1 MARKATILVV
11 DDEPHV
17 VRLVKANLEPSGYK
31 ILTATDGEQALQ
43 VVQDESP
50 DLVILDI
57 MLPKM
62 DGYEVCRRI
71 REFSPVPVIMLTARS
86 TEVDLVHGFD
96 VGADDYV
103 TKPFAAN
110 ELLVRVRAV
119 LRRSKWPEEVLSR
132 HGFKAGPI
140 EIDFAGHKVTVDGQP
155 VKLSPTEYRLAG
167 LPGLERRAGHP
178 PPRAA
183 ARGVGARV
191 WRRERVSARLCPLP
205 APEAGAG
212 PGQPALPAD
221 AAGGGVCLLPAGGGQ
236 GLDNPPRSICVMG
249 RVWYNRTHRGRLAQM
264 ARARR

>member
-1 MARKATILVV
+1 MPRKATVLVV

-31 ILTATDGEQALQ
+31 ILTATDGEQALRA
-43 VVQDESP
+43 VQNESP

-86 TEVDLVHGFD
+86 AELDLVHGFD
-96 VGADDYV
+96 VGADDYL

-119 LRRSKWPEEVLSR
+119 LRRSKWPEEVLAH

-140 EIDFAGHKVTVDGQP
+140 DIDFAGHKVTFDGQP
-155 VKLSPTEYRLAG
+155 VKLSPTEYRLLTYLASNAG
-167 LPGLERRAGHP
+167 RVILHRELLRAVWGPEYGDESEYLRVYIRYLRQKLEPDPAN
-178 PPRAA
+178 
-183 ARGVGARV
+183 
-191 WRRERVSARLCPLP
+191 PLYLLTQP
-205 APEAGAG
+205 GAG
-212 PGQPALPAD
+212 YTFYQPEEDKHHSSTL
-221 AAGGGVCLLPAGGGQ
+221 
-236 GLDNPPRSICVMG
+236 
-249 RVWYNRTHRGRLAQM
+249 
-264 ARARR
+264 